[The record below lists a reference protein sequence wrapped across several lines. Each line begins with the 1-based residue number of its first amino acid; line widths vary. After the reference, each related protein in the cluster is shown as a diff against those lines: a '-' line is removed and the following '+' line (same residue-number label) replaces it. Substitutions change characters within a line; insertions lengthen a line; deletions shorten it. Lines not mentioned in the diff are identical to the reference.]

1 VRVTVVRPGELG
13 AEEARLWA
21 KFQQLS
27 PVTLSPFLSF
37 AFTEAVGRFRP
48 NSRIA
53 VVEEGGRIEA
63 FLPFEL
69 ASKTLAVPI
78 GEPMNDLHGF
88 VHSGIPLDARW
99 VVKQAGLRGWRFGHV
114 PAEQSAL
121 IPYHYEG
128 TVTENPAINLGDG
141 YESYFGKR
149 SKSLTAKIMRQ
160 RRSLERRVG
169 NVSLQWHSSQAEE
182 SLRQLIAWKSTKYH
196 GTKVTFSDPT
206 ALRILEA
213 LGTME
218 DENCRGIVSVLSA
231 AERPVAINL
240 GLTGPRGLT
249 GWFSA
254 YDRELSRF
262 SPGTMLILAVA
273 EEAANRG
280 IGYFDLGYGQ
290 DSYKFRLANM
300 SYPVAGGAVWA
311 SRGEQFARR
320 VYRRLR
326 QRSATSEQAGRK
338 DDGAAS
344 GSGDRDEDS

>member
-1 VRVTVVRPGELG
+1 MRVTVVRPDELG
-13 AEEARLWA
+13 PEEARLWA

-27 PVTLSPFLSF
+27 PVTLNPFLSL
-37 AFTEAVGRFRP
+37 AFTQAVGRVRP
-48 NSRIA
+48 NARVA
-53 VVEEGGRIEA
+53 VVEEEGRIEA
-63 FLPFEL
+63 FLPFEF

-114 PAEQSAL
+114 PAEQSML

-128 TVTENPAINLGDG
+128 TVTENPGIDLGDG
-141 YESYFGKR
+141 YESYFDER

-160 RRSLERRVG
+160 RRSLDRRVG
-169 NVSLQWHSSQAEE
+169 SVTLEWHSSQPEE
-182 SLRQLIAWKSTKYH
+182 SLRQLIAWKSAKYH

-213 LGTME
+213 LGASE

-231 AERPVAINL
+231 GKRPVAINL

-249 GWFSA
+249 GWFA
-254 YDRELSRF
+254 GDDREFSRF

-290 DSYKFRLANM
+290 DSYKFRVANT
-300 SYPVAGGAVWA
+300 SYPVAGGAVWV
-311 SRGEQFARR
+311 SRA
-320 VYRRLR
+320 
-326 QRSATSEQAGRK
+326 
-338 DDGAAS
+338 
-344 GSGDRDEDS
+344 